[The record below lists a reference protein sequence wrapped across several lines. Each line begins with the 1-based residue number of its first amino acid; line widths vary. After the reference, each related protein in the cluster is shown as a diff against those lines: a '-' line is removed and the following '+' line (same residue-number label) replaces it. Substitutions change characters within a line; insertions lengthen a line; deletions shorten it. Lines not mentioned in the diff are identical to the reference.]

1 MQAMAGVCVPGHSVN
16 PVTRS
21 VNARI
26 VASAARKFAGASVMK
41 LSEDSPGNW
50 GITEPGSDDTLTRLT
65 LALDVMGGDF
75 GPSVTVP
82 AALQALNSNSQL
94 TLLLVGDPDAITP
107 LLAKADF
114 EQRSRLQII
123 PAQSVIASDAR
134 PAQAIRSSR
143 GSSMRVALELV
154 KEGRAEACVSAG
166 NTGALMGL
174 AKLLLK
180 PIEGIER
187 PALVTVLPHQQKG
200 KTVVLDLGAN
210 VDCDST
216 MLVQFAVMGAV
227 LAEEVVGIANPRVAL
242 LNIGEE
248 EMKGLSSIRDAAAV
262 LKTLPSLN
270 YIGYLE
276 ANELLTGKTDVLVCD
291 GFTGNVTL
299 KTMEGVVR
307 MFLSLLKSQGEGK
320 KRSWWL
326 LLLKRWLQKSLARRF
341 SHLNPD
347 QYNGACLLGLRG
359 SVIKS
364 HGAANQRAFSVAIE
378 QAVQAVQRQIP
389 QRIAAR
395 LESLY
400 PAGFELPESDSDEN
414 ARQQSGTNGH
424 H

>member
-1 MQAMAGVCVPGHSVN
+1 MRLSP
-16 PVTRS
+16 P
-21 VNARI
+21 AR
-26 VASAARKFAGASVMK
+26 GY
-41 LSEDSPGNW
+41 
-50 GITEPGSDDTLTRLT
+50 TEPGGDETLTRLT
-65 LALDVMGGDF
+65 IALDVMGGDS

-82 AALQALNSNSQL
+82 AALQALRSNPQL
-94 TLLLVGDPDAITP
+94 SLLLVGNPDDITP
-107 LLAKADF
+107 LLARADF
-114 EQRSRLQII
+114 EQRSRLQVI

-134 PAQAIRSSR
+134 PALAVRQSR
-143 GSSMRVALELV
+143 GSSMRIALEAV
-154 KEGRAEACVSAG
+154 KEGRADACVSAG

-180 PIEGIER
+180 PLDGIER
-187 PALVTVLPHQQKG
+187 PALMTVLPNKEQG

-210 VDCDST
+210 VDCDAI
-216 MLVQFAVMGAV
+216 MLVQFAIMGAV
-227 LAEEVVGIANPRVAL
+227 MAEEVVGIASPRVAL

-248 EMKGLSSIRDAAAV
+248 ETKGPESIRDAALM
-262 LKTLPSLN
+262 LKKLSSLN

-326 LLLKRWLQKSLARRF
+326 KIVKRWLQNSLMRRF
-341 SHLNPD
+341 GHLNPD

-400 PAGFELPESDSDEN
+400 PAGFELPESDSDVN

-424 H
+424 D

>member
-1 MQAMAGVCVPGHSVN
+1 MQAMAGVCVPGNSVN
-16 PVTRS
+16 PVTGGIY
-21 VNARI
+21 ARI
-26 VASAARKFAGASVMK
+26 VASAASIFAGASVMK

-154 KEGRAEACVSAG
+154 KEGRAQACVSAG

-248 EMKGLSSIRDAAAV
+248 EMKGLGSIRDAAAV

-341 SHLNPD
+341 SHLNPA

-400 PAGFELPESDSDEN
+400 PAGFELPESDSDVN

-424 H
+424 D

>member
-1 MQAMAGVCVPGHSVN
+1 
-16 PVTRS
+16 
-21 VNARI
+21 
-26 VASAARKFAGASVMK
+26 
-41 LSEDSPGNW
+41 
-50 GITEPGSDDTLTRLT
+50 
-65 LALDVMGGDF
+65 MGGDF

-94 TLLLVGDPDAITP
+94 TLLLVGNPDAITP

-134 PAQAIRSSR
+134 PSQAIRASR

-154 KEGRAEACVSAG
+154 KEGRAQACVSAG

-180 PIEGIER
+180 PLEGIER

-216 MLVQFAVMGAV
+216 MLV
-227 LAEEVVGIANPRVAL
+227 EIPNPRVAL

-248 EMKGLSSIRDAAAV
+248 EVKGLDSIRDASAV
-262 LKTLPSLN
+262 LKTIPSIN

-326 LLLKRWLQKSLARRF
+326 LLLKRWLQKSLTRRF

-359 SVIKS
+359 TVIKS
-364 HGAANQRAFSVAIE
+364 HGAANQRAFAVAIE
-378 QAVQAVQRQIP
+378 QAVQAVQRQVP

-395 LESLY
+395 LESVY
-400 PAGFELPESDSDEN
+400 PAGFELLDGGK
-414 ARQQSGTNGH
+414 SGTLR
-424 H
+424 

>member
-1 MQAMAGVCVPGHSVN
+1 M
-16 PVTRS
+16 
-21 VNARI
+21 
-26 VASAARKFAGASVMK
+26 
-41 LSEDSPGNW
+41 
-50 GITEPGSDDTLTRLT
+50 TRLT

-94 TLLLVGDPDAITP
+94 NLLLVGDPDAITP

-114 EQRSRLQII
+114 EQRSRLLII

-134 PAQAIRSSR
+134 PAQAIRASR
-143 GSSMRVALELV
+143 GSSMRMALELV
-154 KEGRAEACVSAG
+154 KEGRAQACVSAG

-174 AKLLLK
+174 AKMLLK

-210 VDCDST
+210 VDCDSR
-216 MLVQFAVMGAV
+216 MLAQFAIMGSVM
-227 LAEEVVGIANPRVAL
+227 AEEILGIANPRVAL

-248 EMKGLSSIRDAAAV
+248 ETKGHDNIRDAAALLRSV
-262 LKTLPSLN
+262 PSMN

-307 MFLSLLKSQGEGK
+307 MFLSLLKSQSEGQ

-326 LLLKRWLQKSLARRF
+326 ILLKRWLQKSLSRRF

-359 SVIKS
+359 TVIKS
-364 HGAANQRAFSVAIE
+364 HGAANQRAFTVAIE

-395 LESLY
+395 LESVYALS
-400 PAGFELPESDSDEN
+400 ASSAQGDDNRNVCILPKSD
-414 ARQQSGTNGH
+414 
-424 H
+424 

>member
-1 MQAMAGVCVPGHSVN
+1 MRLSP
-16 PVTRS
+16 P
-21 VNARI
+21 AR
-26 VASAARKFAGASVMK
+26 GY
-41 LSEDSPGNW
+41 
-50 GITEPGSDDTLTRLT
+50 TEPGGDETLTRLT
-65 LALDVMGGDF
+65 IALDVMGGDS

-82 AALQALNSNSQL
+82 AALQALRSNPQL
-94 TLLLVGDPDAITP
+94 SLLLVGNPDDITP
-107 LLAKADF
+107 LLARADF
-114 EQRSRLQII
+114 EQRSRLQVI

-134 PAQAIRSSR
+134 PALAVRQSR
-143 GSSMRVALELV
+143 GSSMRIALEAV
-154 KEGRAEACVSAG
+154 KEGRADACVSAG

-180 PIEGIER
+180 PLDGIER
-187 PALVTVLPHQQKG
+187 PALMTVLPNKEQG

-210 VDCDST
+210 VDCDAI
-216 MLVQFAVMGAV
+216 MLVQFAIMGAV
-227 LAEEVVGIANPRVAL
+227 MAEEVVGIASPRVAL

-248 EMKGLSSIRDAAAV
+248 ETKGPESIRDAALM
-262 LKTLPSLN
+262 LKKLSSLN

-307 MFLSLLKSQGEGK
+307 MFLSLLKSQGEGQ

-326 LLLKRWLQKSLARRF
+326 KIVKRWLQNSLMRRF
-341 SHLNPD
+341 GHLNPD

-400 PAGFELPESDSDEN
+400 PAGFELPESDSDVN

-424 H
+424 D